1 MSLNKSLVSRLMDV
15 RAAAVFG
22 HVNNDDIT
30 LLDQVINELRRT
42 EPVRI
47 YDYVWTPGEDDMY
60 APCWSPQYPV
70 NAGVLFAVVH
80 PSQLLDAYLRRAGDT
95 SSRDCYIESGPL
107 SDATFSRKGWK

>member
-15 RAAAVFG
+15 RAAAIVG
-22 HVNNDDIT
+22 RVTNDDVT

-47 YDYVWTPGEDDMY
+47 YDYVWTLGDDDLY

-80 PSQLLDAYLRRAGDT
+80 PSQLLDSYLRRNGDD
-95 SSRDCYIESGPL
+95 SSNDCRIESGPL